1 MPVTPALVARRA
13 LVKVLLALAALYALS
28 LNLSR
33 ESTDEQVTKAYKR
46 VALKVHPD
54 KGGTVEHAQQL
65 NLAKEAWEKA
75 KKKAKG
81 PGGRA
86 REQPGQPGPAPAP
99 CDLADPAEARI
110 G

>member
-1 MPVTPALVARRA
+1 M
-13 LVKVLLALAALYALS
+13 ALAALYALS

-54 KGGTVEHAQQL
+54 KGGAVEHAQQV

-86 REQPGQPGPAPAP
+86 REQPEPGPASG
-99 CDLADPAEARI
+99 ADEVTLVILIVSEFA
-110 G
+110 GGVL